1 MSAFDQLGLIEPLAR
16 AVGDLGYEKP
26 TPVQEQAIPLVLAGP
41 LAVGAFAS
49 ARGFPLL
56 AVVLLWI
63 AAGLTMLVSDWVV
76 NHEDVAFHAVV
87 TVLMAMLA
95 TGGWW
100 IGSRFGGRRRLA

>member
-1 MSAFDQLGLIEPLAR
+1 MNRQLIVALLVGIGVGQLGWFDPIF
-16 AVGDLGYEKP
+16 
-26 TPVQEQAIPLVLAGP
+26 IPLVLAGP

-49 ARGFPLL
+49 ARGFALL